1 MGPLELWFF
10 GGFIPQL
17 TVWIAYTVLVSTLLG
32 AAVVAI
38 MKPKA
43 LQGRMPG
50 GLDRA

>member
-1 MGPLELWFF
+1 MGPLELWFM
-10 GGFIPQL
+10 GGFVPQL

-43 LQGRMPG
+43 S
-50 GLDRA
+50 AS